1 MSFASLSIKD
11 LGASY
16 GTQRILKNL
25 SLTLE
30 NDPALVITGP
40 SGCGKSTLL
49 KICAGILPCTEGNVT
64 LSMPDGKRPHAAMVP
79 QGGVLMPWKNVY
91 DNLALPLKIQ
101 KSDHREDKIVRM
113 LAELELTGLEKR
125 FPHELSGGQRQR
137 LCLGQALIGDPEILF
152 LDEPFSAC
160 DTMLKEK
167 LQLFLK
173 KLLKKRSCLL
183 LVVTHDL
190 NEAIFLAPK
199 ILILGSAGSG
209 KYLLH
214 RNHAFTDDLTRHIRE
229 EALFALEAGTLH
241 RLLRQMRPTEEAD
254 AL

>member
-173 KLLKKRSCLL
+173 KLLMSAAGRNPRSKRGDLSCPKDP
-183 LVVTHDL
+183 DL
-190 NEAIFLAPK
+190 RISWLWQIPASPQPCLYGRSDTTYTR
-199 ILILGSAGSG
+199 GSAFCSG
-209 KYLLH
+209 G
-214 RNHAFTDDLTRHIRE
+214 RHT
-229 EALFALEAGTLH
+229 ASSFKTNA
-241 RLLRQMRPTEEAD
+241 PC
-254 AL
+254 